1 MRERRISLPFWVS
14 SIAFTLLVCGGANSG
29 EATTLL
35 LATNNGAFSIV
46 GIGSLTPPSF
56 SPPPSQP
63 AGGAPNTPSFSPPPL
78 TASDPPGSVTVALPP
93 ASVAVALP
101 TGSAIF
107 SDPSIVGTDNT
118 YAALDTV
125 FEHLTAGLTGQGD
138 DADATAA
145 SFSPLTLALNDKQTA
160 QLNDAN
166 IAFPAALR
174 RYGAWLRG
182 IGSFQSA
189 HSEGTVPGYSSR
201 SGGFVTG
208 IDRGITPDLTLG
220 IAGGYGQTDLAQS
233 DGTTGTIETPRIIA
247 YGLYRAGPVAL
258 EATLGFAYD
267 RISTTRPVA
276 STGTNASESHDGF
289 EKNAALQAA
298 YPLALG
304 DVVLMPH
311 LGLQYVRLDE
321 TKFAESGAGSFD
333 LAASSSTTQSL
344 QPSIGASLL
353 KSIAAG
359 DGVTLIPSVK
369 ASYAR
374 ELLDT
379 ARRLALTSAANPVV
393 STAGIAPAH
402 NTVIVGPAI
411 TARIGDT
418 LELAG
423 NYTLTLGLGKSTA
436 HSVVFGGRVAF

>member
-1 MRERRISLPFWVS
+1 
-14 SIAFTLLVCGGANSG
+14 
-29 EATTLL
+29 
-35 LATNNGAFSIV
+35 
-46 GIGSLTPPSF
+46 
-56 SPPPSQP
+56 
-63 AGGAPNTPSFSPPPL
+63 
-78 TASDPPGSVTVALPP
+78 VTVALPP
-93 ASVAVALP
+93 GSVAVALP

-107 SDPSIVGTDNT
+107 SDPSSVGTDNT
-118 YAALDTV
+118 YAAFDTV

-138 DADATAA
+138 DADDRAA

-166 IAFPAALR
+166 IAFPAALQ

-189 HSEGTVPGYSSR
+189 HSEGTAPGYSSR
-201 SGGFVTG
+201 SGGFLAG

-220 IAGGYGQTDLAQS
+220 IAGGYSHTDLSQS
-233 DGTTGTIETPRIIA
+233 DGTSGAIETPRIIA

-258 EATLGFAYD
+258 EGTLGLAYD
-267 RISTTRPVA
+267 RISTSRPVA
-276 STGTNASESHDGF
+276 STGTSARESHDGF

-304 DVVLMPH
+304 DMVLMPH

-333 LAASSSTTQSL
+333 LAAGSSATQSL
-344 QPSIGASLL
+344 QSSIGASLL
-353 KSIAAG
+353 KSISAG

-369 ASYAR
+369 AGYAR

-379 ARRLALTSAANPVV
+379 SRRLALTSAANPVV
-393 STAGIAPAH
+393 SAAGISPAH
-402 NTVIVGPAI
+402 NTVIVGPAV
-411 TARIGDT
+411 TVRLRDA
-418 LELAG
+418 LELTG

-436 HSVVFGGRVAF
+436 HSVLAGARIAF